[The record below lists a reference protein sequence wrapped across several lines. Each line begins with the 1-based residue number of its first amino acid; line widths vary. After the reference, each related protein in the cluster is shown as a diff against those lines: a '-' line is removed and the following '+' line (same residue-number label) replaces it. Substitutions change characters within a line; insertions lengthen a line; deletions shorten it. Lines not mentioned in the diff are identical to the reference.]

1 MNLTQDIIWDAYE
14 QLDRSKVRDAG
25 PQKLLTDIISLVR
38 FAIEESPIL
47 QPFTETVNERFL
59 SWLSD
64 QEKSGQQF
72 TQEQKEWLEM
82 IKEHIAASMHIE
94 MDDLELAPF
103 YERGGPV
110 KAYRLFGPGLGG
122 ILEELNEVLAG

>member
-1 MNLTQDIIWDAYE
+1 M
-14 QLDRSKVRDAG
+14 
-25 PQKLLTDIISLVR
+25 LTDIISLVR

>member
-1 MNLTQDIIWDAYE
+1 
-14 QLDRSKVRDAG
+14 
-25 PQKLLTDIISLVR
+25 VR

-64 QEKSGQQF
+64 QEKSGQHF
-72 TQEQKEWLEM
+72 TQEQKDWLEM
-82 IKEHIAASMHIE
+82 IKEHIATSLQIE
-94 MDDLELAPF
+94 MGDLELAPF

-110 KAYRLFGPGLGG
+110 KANRLFGLRLGG